1 VVWDLGGFF
10 FFVFFLICYFWHGI
24 CKSPPVGGGQREE
37 ESGIA
42 ELESFGVGHYIM
54 PRSAL
59 RRWEP
64 WGDIPEGRRR
74 EGLSRG
80 TFLQFGFFF
89 LLSFLRSFAFSYPD
103 AHCSPGCP
111 RCPRLRPPVPALA
124 ELCMSR
130 CTGPSNLLQGGTPS
144 LTLPPPIP
152 HSLSGAE
159 KWVSILCSKVSPK
172 PHLCSCCFVP
182 SITDSFISGPRLSV
196 LRPKSSAEISGGTL
210 YLCLVP

>member
-1 VVWDLGGFF
+1 MGESPGAPPLTWRGGPALPSRESGAAAAGPGEHKGERPPPYRELPGGRRVFIARCSPCKAATWFGIWGGFF
-10 FFVFFLICYFWHGI
+10 FLFFFLICYFWHGI

-80 TFLQFGFFF
+80 TFLQFGFFS
-89 LLSFLRSFAFSYPD
+89 SFFP
-103 AHCSPGCP
+103 
-111 RCPRLRPPVPALA
+111 A
-124 ELCMSR
+124 ELCIFLPR
-130 CTGPSNLLQGGTPS
+130 CTL
-144 LTLPPPIP
+144 
-152 HSLSGAE
+152 
-159 KWVSILCSKVSPK
+159 
-172 PHLCSCCFVP
+172 
-182 SITDSFISGPRLSV
+182 
-196 LRPKSSAEISGGTL
+196 
-210 YLCLVP
+210 